1 VVEQPSPQRR
11 GAQRHH
17 HIVDGE
23 TQCRL
28 DRLDLGQRHGSER
41 VAPVRGEGTVERG
54 TGSRGC
60 PRGQVRRARQ
70 VGQAPHPARGR
81 TEQART
87 GNAAGTGQLQQVRN
101 HRGGG
106 PQQLGGAAE
115 QVPHTLAQQCRGTGG
130 RPRCRSGGCGCRA
143 GPGVEVHEHGQ
154 HLGAGDPVD
163 HRVVHLHV
171 QRLTS
176 TGHTM
181 DQVALPQRVLAAQRG
196 LGQSGH
202 LLGELFIGAGCGQTD
217 LPDVMLQVRCRRVH
231 PVGQVEPQGHLPQTP
246 AQRFDQVQAAA
257 DQRAD
262 LLHREATAGCSGGI
276 EDGHDAHVGR
286 HRRGFRVEELGI

>member
-1 VVEQPSPQRR
+1 
-11 GAQRHH
+11 
-17 HIVDGE
+17 
-23 TQCRL
+23 
-28 DRLDLGQRHGSER
+28 
-41 VAPVRGEGTVERG
+41 
-54 TGSRGC
+54 
-60 PRGQVRRARQ
+60 
-70 VGQAPHPARGR
+70 
-81 TEQART
+81 
-87 GNAAGTGQLQQVRN
+87 
-101 HRGGG
+101 
-106 PQQLGGAAE
+106 
-115 QVPHTLAQQCRGTGG
+115 
-130 RPRCRSGGCGCRA
+130 
-143 GPGVEVHEHGQ
+143 VEVHKHGQ

-163 HRVVHLHV
+163 HRVMHLHV

-262 LLHREATAGCSGGI
+262 LLHREATAECSGGI

-286 HRRGFRVEELGI
+286 HRRGFRVEELGIQRRELADQRIRLRRPGHAGRGAAAAWAGLAGGTSHRSQELGQRVCPGQLAVGERRPCTLGDHPLVGADGDRGLVSAGPEPNCPHLVGTRAENLEVAVLSRAHPIGVEHPTQDLRDRAGPGQGIGGRAENGRLRVRSATDQHP